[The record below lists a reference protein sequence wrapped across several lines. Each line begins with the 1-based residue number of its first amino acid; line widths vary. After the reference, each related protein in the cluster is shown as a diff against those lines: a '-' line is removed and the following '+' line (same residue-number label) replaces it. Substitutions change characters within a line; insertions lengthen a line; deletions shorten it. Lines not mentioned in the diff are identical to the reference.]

1 MKKYKTEMHC
11 HSWPVSKCAVHKHE
25 ELVEQYIE
33 YGYTTLVLTEHLNE
47 YTFCGMDDKSL
58 LEKMEYYLSGYR
70 HLKKVAGDR
79 LNILL
84 GAEVHFAGMG
94 DSDFLIYG
102 ADEGF
107 FLNNPDI
114 YLYDH
119 WRNGAHIRNN
129 GLLLFQ
135 AHPFRYRQML
145 CPVECLAGIEVYN
158 GHIEQNSHNRM
169 AEHWIEEYP
178 QLIGISGSDHHDPW
192 HYPVAGILTDEPIT
206 DNKQLLE
213 VLKSGNFDLIRDEE
227 TRNKCIE
234 DIKKRSNKNLENEKT

>member
-11 HSWPVSKCAVHKHE
+11 HSWPVSRCALHKHE
-25 ELVEQYIE
+25 ELVEQYLE
-33 YGYTTLVLTEHLNE
+33 FGYTTVVLTEHLNE
-47 YTFCGMDDKSL
+47 YTFHGMDDKSL
-58 LEKMEYYLSGYR
+58 VEKMDYYLDGYR
-70 HLKKVAGDR
+70 NLKKVAGDR

-84 GAEVHFAGMG
+84 GAEAHFAGMG

-102 ADEGF
+102 ADEEF

-192 HYPVAGILTDEPIT
+192 QYPVAGILTDEPIT
-206 DNKQLLE
+206 NNKQLVE
-213 VLKSGNFDLIRDEE
+213 ILKSGNFELIRDEE

-234 DIKKRSNKNLENEKT
+234 DIKNAQH

>member
-11 HSWPVSKCAVHKHE
+11 HSYPVSRCAGHRHE
-25 ELVEQYIE
+25 DLVEQYIE
-33 YGYTTLVLTEHLNE
+33 YGYSTIVLTEHLNE
-47 YTFCGMDDKSL
+47 YTFHGMEDKTH
-58 LEKMEYYLSGYR
+58 LEKMEYYLDSYR
-70 HLKKVAGDR
+70 NLKRIAGDR

-84 GAEVHFAGMG
+84 GAEMHLAGMG
-94 DSDFLIYG
+94 DSDFLVYG
-102 ADEGF
+102 ADEEF
-107 FLNNPDI
+107 FLKNPDI

-158 GHIEQNSHNRM
+158 GHPGQNSHNKM
-169 AEHWIEEYP
+169 AEHWHEMYP
-178 QLIGISGSDHHDPW
+178 HLLTVSGSDHHDACQ
-192 HYPVAGILTDEPIT
+192 YPDAGILTDEPIT
-206 DNKQLLE
+206 SNKQLLE
-213 VLKSGNFDLIRDEE
+213 VLRSGNYELIRDEN

-234 DIKKRSNKNLENEKT
+234 DMKNNQ

>member
-11 HSWPVSKCAVHKHE
+11 HSWPVSRCAVHKHE
-25 ELVEQYIE
+25 ELVEQYLE
-33 YGYTTLVLTEHLNE
+33 YGYTTVVLTEHLNE
-47 YTFCGMDDKSL
+47 YTFHGMDDKSL
-58 LEKMEYYLSGYR
+58 VEKMEYYLDGYR
-70 HLKKVAGDR
+70 HLKQVAGDR

-84 GAEVHFAGMG
+84 GAEAHFAGMG

-102 ADEGF
+102 ADEEF

-158 GHIEQNSHNRM
+158 GHIEQNSHNKM

-192 HYPVAGILTDEPIT
+192 QYPVAGILTDEPIT
-206 DNKQLLE
+206 NNKQLVE
-213 VLKSGNFDLIRDEE
+213 ILKSGNFELIRDEE

-234 DIKKRSNKNLENEKT
+234 DIKKAGH